1 MIYEYGG
8 QIKCRYNFWT
18 YVISTMIGKHTFIL
32 DYYILVALSKLV
44 DKIGFKMYN
53 HSLNDFPVIRDP
65 CMRKG
70 FWDRQGA
77 NIASR

>member
-18 YVISTMIGKHTFIL
+18 YVISTMIGKHTFVL

-53 HSLNDFPVIRDP
+53 NCTCCILSENVMVPSTCKTCKPTFLLPI
-65 CMRKG
+65 
-70 FWDRQGA
+70 
-77 NIASR
+77 